1 MAKQVRIQST
11 ITITVTPG
19 LHHKDVTNK
28 DAHIPD
34 RLKVSPLWPKA
45 TVMIRQGAHYYP
57 AEIVEWPTVKA
68 LEKDGILTIGQIE
81 EANGEVVE
89 DAKNLNAELT
99 AIENE
104 ATGGGRKRKSDKPET
119 LADIASED

>member
-1 MAKQVRIQST
+1 MEKQVRIQST

-81 EANGEVVE
+81 DAEGEVVDE
-89 DAKNLNAELT
+89 AKNLDAELA
-99 AIENE
+99 AIESE
-104 ATGGGRKRKSDKPET
+104 ATGGRKRKSDKPET
-119 LADIASED
+119 LADIASEG

>member
-1 MAKQVRIQST
+1 MTKQVRIQST
-11 ITITVTPG
+11 VTITVTPG

-45 TVMIRQGAHYYP
+45 TVMIRQGANYYP

-81 EANGEVVE
+81 EANGDVVDE
-89 DAKNLNAELT
+89 AKNLDAELT

-104 ATGGGRKRKSDKPET
+104 ATSGRKRKSDKPET
-119 LADIASED
+119 LADIASEG

>member
-11 ITITVTPG
+11 ITITVVPG

-57 AEIVEWPTVKA
+57 AEIVEWPAVKA

-81 EANGEVVE
+81 EATGEVI
-89 DAKNLNAELT
+89 DDSKNLNAELD

-104 ATGGGRKRKSDKPET
+104 ATNSRKRKSSQPET